1 MKRTACALLAVRF
14 DSRGRIRP
22 TSHQGRSGTKST
34 INAIVAGCGRV
45 ISSTPAIKRA
55 IMPPEQDASPAPPHR
70 EFRPPDAELRD
81 VLRRRR
87 LTRNRLLATGLLAA
101 MATIYV
107 ATYAI
112 AEPATWLLLIRAG
125 AEAGIVGGL
134 ADWFAVTALFRHP
147 LGLPIPHTA
156 IVPNNKERI
165 GATLS
170 HFVEQN
176 FLTRVV
182 LLRKLRDAEL
192 GPRLTTWLATPQT
205 AHLLANWATQLL
217 PQLIRAV
224 ENPELHELLDRS
236 LGNELRRVDLAPLL
250 GRLIEI
256 ITHSGEADALFES
269 LLVAAAR
276 WLAENDPLILEMVET
291 RSRWWVPKPIN
302 RRIAKAV
309 LDGLTDLLT
318 ELRDSR
324 SETRRMVRTDLS
336 RFLQDMAQSPEQ
348 REKINQAKER
358 LLTHPQLKAWVET
371 LWKDLSETVLRDL
384 ASPSPKSRAALEQGI
399 GSIARALADDA
410 TMLAR
415 INSGIERLALALVVK
430 RREIASVI
438 EEVVHRWDA
447 RTLSERLELVVGSD
461 LQYIRMNG
469 TLVGAG
475 VGALIFIASHLF
487 RLQ

>member
-1 MKRTACALLAVRF
+1 
-14 DSRGRIRP
+14 
-22 TSHQGRSGTKST
+22 
-34 INAIVAGCGRV
+34 
-45 ISSTPAIKRA
+45 
-55 IMPPEQDASPAPPHR
+55 MPPEQDPSPALPYRASAPL
-70 EFRPPDAELRD
+70 DAELRD
-81 VLRRRR
+81 KLRRRR
-87 LTRNRLLATGLLAA
+87 LTRNRLLASSLLAA
-101 MATIYV
+101 MATSYV
-107 ATYAI
+107 ATYAV

-125 AEAGIVGGL
+125 AEAGVVGGL

-156 IVPNNKERI
+156 IIPNNKERI

-182 LLRKLRDAEL
+182 LLRKLREAEL
-192 GPRLTTWLATPQT
+192 GPRLTAWLAAPQT
-205 AHLLANWATQLL
+205 AHLLATWATQLM

-224 ENPELHELLDRS
+224 ENPELYELLDRA
-236 LGNELRRVDLAPLL
+236 LGNELRRVDLAPIL

-269 LLVAAAR
+269 VLDAGAH
-276 WLAENDPLILEMVET
+276 WLAENDPRIQEMVES
-291 RSRWWVPKPIN
+291 RSRWWIPKPIN

-318 ELRDSR
+318 ELRDAR
-324 SETRRMVRTDLS
+324 SETRQMLRADLS

-348 REKINQAKER
+348 RGKINAAKDR
-358 LLTHPQLKAWVET
+358 LLSHPQLQAWLET

-384 ASPSPKSRAALEQGI
+384 ASPAPRSRAALEQAI
-399 GSIARALADDA
+399 RSIARVLANDA
-410 TMLAR
+410 TMLVH
-415 INSGIERLALALVVK
+415 INAGIERLALALVVK

-438 EEVVHRWDA
+438 EEVVRRWDA
-447 RTLSERLELVVGSD
+447 RTLSDRLELVVGSD

-487 RLQ
+487 GLR